1 MATVNEPNERAVLVF
16 VGAGGGVKV
25 VCAYTSARKAG
36 MTIGEMRDVIDA
48 FLHNFTFTGISGVQQ
63 ALNLDGGAS
72 IFIGWMKN
80 GKLRVLAS
88 GGLEKQKAGVKDP
101 AELKLRAVTTL
112 VKHVLK

>member
-1 MATVNEPNERAVLVF
+1 
-16 VGAGGGVKV
+16 
-25 VCAYTSARKAG
+25 
-36 MTIGEMRDVIDA
+36 
-48 FLHNFTFTGISGVQQ
+48 
-63 ALNLDGGAS
+63 LDGGAS

-101 AELKLRAVTTL
+101 AELKFRAVTTL